1 MKNMILSAAA
11 LAAMA
16 GAAVAQPA
24 IISFTYS
31 DLHGSFD
38 SGSGQYTAA
47 AGSMT
52 SGDVTRL
59 DSNSGSA
66 EFDAGSFPAMDAD
79 FVISLTVSNIGAN
92 LADGNGT
99 LTITDANGDEI
110 TADINGHF
118 VLFGGSIFFE
128 GMLSNAFVVDNSSDS
143 SFDGTSSGAFSSS
156 FFSQGPFTGSV
167 VELFFNP
174 GSFFAN
180 SFSNQTT
187 LASGLLVPAP
197 GAAAL
202 ALMGGAIAT
211 RRRRA

>member
-1 MKNMILSAAA
+1 MTKTVLSLSALVAA
-11 LAAMA
+11 A

-31 DLHGSFD
+31 ELNGSFD
-38 SGSGQYTAA
+38 
-47 AGSMT
+47 AGTGEYQAVATSAT

-59 DSNSGSA
+59 GYAPGSA
-66 EFDAGSFPAMDAD
+66 EFDNGTLPGVDAD
-79 FVISLTVSNIGAN
+79 AIISLSVTNIFGTT
-92 LADGNGT
+92 ADGNGT
-99 LTITDANGDEI
+99 ITLTDANGDAI
-110 TADINGHF
+110 IADVDGTF
-118 VLFGGSIFFE
+118 RLLFGSIFFE
-128 GMLSNAFVVDNSSDS
+128 GILSNAFFADNSSDGT
-143 SFDGTSSGAFSSS
+143 FDGTSSGS
-156 FFSQGPFTGSV
+156 FAVPTFLGPYSGSL